1 MSKPVRRSGEKV
13 WKPLTL
19 CTWSSKMKE
28 RGEQRG
34 NIWEINDK
42 ELFRFDKDMSLHIQ
56 KAQYSLNMLI
66 RNNLILMHCS
76 KMAERQNQENLFTA
90 NRKLSTA
97 AQTPLRPEAG
107 CHSISHVACAAI
119 PGMVGCTSSQSGTHC
134 LCTCLLSHSF
144 LRQHQEKCLSCCC

>member
-90 NRKLSTA
+90 NRKENIANIETNVDSK
-97 AQTPLRPEAG
+97 
-107 CHSISHVACAAI
+107 
-119 PGMVGCTSSQSGTHC
+119 C
-134 LCTCLLSHSF
+134 LCSSRSWKVLEKCLQISCMLSHSVVADSVT
-144 LRQHQEKCLSCCC
+144 LWAIARQVPLSMGFSRQE